1 MLQTYSPT
9 HRPRANGRAEKAGSQ
24 LLSILKKLHIEYDLN
39 WVEALPR
46 ALRLHHDV
54 TGEAGLSPYHIM
66 FGRDGNPPGIIYT
79 PERFCENSFQYF
91 KRMEHI
97 DHMIFQELNSIHAK
111 ESKRRNSNK
120 PSGRPIRLMTWS
132 GF

>member
-1 MLQTYSPT
+1 MCARLGALQNHSPP

-24 LLSILKKLHIEYDLN
+24 LLSVLKKLHIEHNLN

-66 FGRDGNPPGIIYT
+66 FGRDRNPPGIIYT
-79 PERFCENSFQYF
+79 PERTLKTVSSFF
-91 KRMEHI
+91 NAWRI
-97 DHMIFQELNSIHAK
+97 LISI
-111 ESKRRNSNK
+111 SLR
-120 PSGRPIRLMTWS
+120 I
-132 GF
+132 